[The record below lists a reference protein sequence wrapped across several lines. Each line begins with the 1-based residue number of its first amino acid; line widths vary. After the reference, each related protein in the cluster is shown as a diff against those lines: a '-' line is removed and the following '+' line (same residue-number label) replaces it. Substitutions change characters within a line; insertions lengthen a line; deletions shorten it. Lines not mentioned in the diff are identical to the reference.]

1 MKNLYLGAGVA
12 GLLVF
17 LLGLIPAPLLHH
29 WSGDDIDP
37 QVQIYGLQ
45 GSLWRGEAAAVNFN
59 GIRLH
64 SLQWQLRPLSLLFL
78 RLSHDVTA
86 RTDGGEVQTIVS
98 KTLLGTVRLGEL
110 KGSLPVE
117 QLGPALQLPVLPLSG
132 RLVLALDKITLRNGW
147 PTRVDGSVLFKD
159 LLFSFASP
167 PAPLG
172 SHRGQFVTAKDVI
185 RLDLTGED
193 GELMTA
199 GFAEIANEGKYTL
212 DIKVRARANAS
223 AAVTSLLQ
231 SMGRPD
237 AEGWYSLRHAGVI
250 QLD

>member
-1 MKNLYLGAGVA
+1 MKNLYLGAGIA

-17 LLGLIPAPLLHH
+17 LLGLIPAPLLYH
-29 WSGDDIDP
+29 WSADDIDP

-45 GSLWRGEAAAVNFN
+45 GSLWNGEAAAIHLN
-59 GIRLH
+59 GIRLQTV
-64 SLQWQLRPLSLLFL
+64 QWQLRPLSLLFL

-86 RTDGGEVQTIVS
+86 NTDGGEIKTVIS
-98 KTLLGTVRLGEL
+98 KTLMGTVRLSDL
-110 KGSLPVE
+110 QGSLPVE

-147 PTRVDGSVLFKD
+147 PTRVDGSVIFKD

-172 SHRGQFVTAKDVI
+172 SHRGQFVTTKDVI
-185 RLDLTGED
+185 RLDLAGED
-193 GELMTA
+193 GELVTG

-212 DIKVRARANAS
+212 NLKVRARANAS
-223 AAVTSLLQ
+223 AAAASLLQ

-237 AEGWYSLRHAGVI
+237 AEGWYHLRHAGVI
-250 QLD
+250 KLD